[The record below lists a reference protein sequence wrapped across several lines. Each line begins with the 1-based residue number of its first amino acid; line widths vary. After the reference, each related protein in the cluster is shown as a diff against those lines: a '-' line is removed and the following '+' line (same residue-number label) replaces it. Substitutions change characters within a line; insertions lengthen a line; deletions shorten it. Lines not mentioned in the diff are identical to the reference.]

1 MKCLSHQVTKFVPIL
16 FSIFVTASQMSQAQ
30 ECRVTCTQTGGV
42 RRHPSYGRLLEIP
55 KNQEWEKSTG
65 FGILLSSS
73 QEKAEKNQ
81 TQIKSRQKRQT
92 QEKALAVRALLA
104 MVMHHSSIFDKN
116 RKKSK
121 SFPKERQQF
130 TNNNNRKKPISVLK
144 NVFQSGPN
152 NKLEK
157 SKSPN
162 PGSPISGSKNIPK
175 PRNRGF
181 KPEPKIES
189 KKSSPL
195 KVPGPIGSN
204 ILPNKPKTRGFGPE
218 SKHKL
223 IAKPVTTI
231 PKKPGTPGGGAR
243 PIGKKFHEILKH
255 LLPKNT
261 KPISM
266 FPPPADSNFWELKSD
281 FRYKAV
287 IFEEIC
293 SHQPSR
299 PNSAKVLRKRI
310 NR

>member
-1 MKCLSHQVTKFVPIL
+1 
-16 FSIFVTASQMSQAQ
+16 MSQAQ

-42 RRHPSYGRLLEIP
+42 RKHPSYGRLLEIP

-152 NKLEK
+152 NKLEN

-189 KKSSPL
+189 KKS
-195 KVPGPIGSN
+195 GPIRSN

-299 PNSAKVLRKRI
+299 PNSAKVFRKRI

>member
-1 MKCLSHQVTKFVPIL
+1 MA
-16 FSIFVTASQMSQAQ
+16 IFWA
-30 ECRVTCTQTGGV
+30 
-42 RRHPSYGRLLEIP
+42 
-55 KNQEWEKSTG
+55 
-65 FGILLSSS
+65 
-73 QEKAEKNQ
+73 
-81 TQIKSRQKRQT
+81 
-92 QEKALAVRALLA
+92 
-104 MVMHHSSIFDKN
+104 
-116 RKKSK
+116 
-121 SFPKERQQF
+121 KE
-130 TNNNNRKKPISVLK
+130 L
-144 NVFQSGPN
+144 
-152 NKLEK
+152 
-157 SKSPN
+157 
-162 PGSPISGSKNIPK
+162 
-175 PRNRGF
+175 
-181 KPEPKIES
+181 
-189 KKSSPL
+189 
-195 KVPGPIGSN
+195 
-204 ILPNKPKTRGFGPE
+204 

>member
-1 MKCLSHQVTKFVPIL
+1 
-16 FSIFVTASQMSQAQ
+16 MSQAQ

-42 RRHPSYGRLLEIP
+42 RKHPSYGRLLEIP

-130 TNNNNRKKPISVLK
+130 TNDNNNRKKPISVLK

-152 NKLEK
+152 NKLEN

-189 KKSSPL
+189 KKS
-195 KVPGPIGSN
+195 GPIRSN
-204 ILPNKPKTRGFGPE
+204 ILPNKHKTRGFGPE

-299 PNSAKVLRKRI
+299 PNSAKVFRKRI